1 MNSCLSVDEILRRV
15 AHELLA
21 SRGRA
26 TAVALACCCRTFE
39 DSVLDELWATQEGLL
54 PLLRSLPEDVWN
66 GDKNVGV
73 PIEFVFSSLNFF
85 IRKSFERLPTTPE
98 WARFRNYSRRMRKLR
113 IPSTLGVLS
122 PDVFWVLQLC
132 AINDPLFP
140 NLRILRLYSITAEFL
155 PFIPLF
161 LSPGITG
168 IVTTFDGSS
177 APRVIVASIFAT
189 LPKLCP
195 NLQDIALRSLP
206 LDPMITAAVS
216 GMILASNRNTLRS
229 VKIDSPLTE
238 EACEVTCKLP
248 NLRDLWVVVE
258 RGTSLPPLVLPNLT
272 HLDIRYNHDSGRLQM
287 PHEATLG
294 KLESIIIRSS
304 SEHIG
309 NFLEVFGESALA
321 ASAYNTLSRFLFL
334 TTRPWMPNYRS
345 LLPFT
350 QLRYLVIESS
360 CDSGCSSNVDD
371 DIIATLARA
380 MPKLEILQLGSP
392 PCRDIPTGATAKG
405 LVVLAHHCPNLYTLR
420 VHFQVASLCTS
431 PATVEVAPNTA
442 STSMRRVCALTQLE
456 VGKIP
461 VPEESVLV
469 VALTL
474 IIIFPHLRCVYSSDI
489 ENWEKVEDALRLAR
503 QIVDFSSKEHCF
515 CAPQSNFSDIS
526 IAATLGDGSQLGGS
540 ST

>member
-1 MNSCLSVDEILRRV
+1 MDHCLSVDEILRHV
-15 AHELLA
+15 ARELVA
-21 SRGRA
+21 SRGQA
-26 TAVALACCCRTFE
+26 TTVALACCCRTFE
-39 DSVLDELWATQEGLL
+39 DSVLDELWETQEGLL
-54 PLLRSLPEDVWN
+54 PLLKSLPGDVWN
-66 GDKNVGV
+66 RDENVGV
-73 PIEFVFSSLNFF
+73 PTVFAFSPLNYF
-85 IRKSFERLPTTPE
+85 IRKSFERLPTTSE
-98 WARFRNYSRRMRKLR
+98 WARFRNYARRMRKLR

-140 NLRILRLYSITAEFL
+140 NLRILRMYSITAEFI

-161 LSPGITG
+161 LAPGITG
-168 IVTTFDGSS
+168 IVITFDGSS

-189 LPKLCP
+189 IPKLCP

-216 GMILASNRNTLRS
+216 GMLLASNRNVLRS
-229 VKIDSPLTE
+229 VKVDSPLTE
-238 EACEVTCKLP
+238 EAREVICRLP
-248 NLRDLWVVVE
+248 NLRDLWVVVD

-272 HLDIRYNHDSGRLQM
+272 HLDIRYNHDSGRLRM

-294 KLESIIIRSS
+294 KLESVIIRSS
-304 SEHIG
+304 SEQIG
-309 NFLEVFGESALA
+309 NFLEAFGESALA
-321 ASAYNTLSRFLFL
+321 VSAYNTLSKFLFL
-334 TTRPWMPNYRS
+334 TSRPWMPSYRF

-392 PCRDIPTGATAKG
+392 PCRDILTGATAKG
-405 LVVLAHHCPNLYTLR
+405 LVVLSHHCPNLYTLR
-420 VHFQVASLCTS
+420 IHFQVASLCAPTITE
-431 PATVEVAPNTA
+431 AAPNVA
-442 STSMRRVCALTQLE
+442 STGLRRDCALTQLE

-461 VPEESVLV
+461 VPGESVLV

-474 IIIFPHLRCVYSSDI
+474 LLIFPHLRCVHSSEI
-489 ENWEKVEDALRLAR
+489 ENWEKVEDALCLAR
-503 QIVDFSSKEHCF
+503 QIVDYSSKELRL
-515 CAPQSNFSDIS
+515 CAPRSNFSDTS
-526 IAATLGDGSQLGGS
+526 IGTILGDDSQ
-540 ST
+540 